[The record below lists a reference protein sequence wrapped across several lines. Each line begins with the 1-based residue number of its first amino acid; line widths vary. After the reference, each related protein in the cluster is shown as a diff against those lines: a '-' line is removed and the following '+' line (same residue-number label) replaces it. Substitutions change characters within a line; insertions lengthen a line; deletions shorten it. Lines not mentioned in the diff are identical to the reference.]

1 MIYVVGG
8 QGAPGLLAD
17 VWASDTAGR
26 SWARMCPRAP
36 FGPRTGVACATVP
49 GNPLVLVVAG
59 GVSDDVH
66 RDLWVTGHFFGGESA
81 KKLLVDSEDDYNKI
95 SKCSLRHDHT
105 ESHGCLRFGWS
116 QKLMF
121 CSLGV
126 CFGAG
131 STKKCPSSW
140 LLEH

>member
-1 MIYVVGG
+1 MVGG

-36 FGPRTGVACATVP
+36 FGARTGVACATVP

-66 RDLWVTGHFFGGESA
+66 RDLWVTGHFGESA
-81 KKLLVDSEDDYNKI
+81 SILPVDVEDDYNKM
-95 SKCSLRHDHT
+95 SKGSL
-105 ESHGCLRFGWS
+105 
-116 QKLMF
+116 Q
-121 CSLGV
+121 
-126 CFGAG
+126 
-131 STKKCPSSW
+131 
-140 LLEH
+140 

>member
-8 QGAPGLLAD
+8 QGASGLLAD

-59 GVSDDVH
+59 AYRMMCIEIYG
-66 RDLWVTGHFFGGESA
+66 
-81 KKLLVDSEDDYNKI
+81 
-95 SKCSLRHDHT
+95 
-105 ESHGCLRFGWS
+105 
-116 QKLMF
+116 
-121 CSLGV
+121 SLGIFSV
-126 CFGAG
+126 ENQQNFCFLIRRMITTRSQNAVYDMITLSHTDVFGLVG
-131 STKKCPSSW
+131 PKN
-140 LLEH
+140 